1 MSSSFSLEN
10 KLVVITGGGTGIGF
24 ATAQEVIKAGGSV
37 AITGRREAVLAKAC
51 EKLGS
56 KASYFQNDVM
66 NLPEIPNL
74 IKRIETEVG
83 PIYGLVNNAG
93 ETLIRPA
100 LETTDD
106 DLLKLLTN
114 HVRGSFAMTREC
126 ALYMKERNSG
136 SVIFICSLSA
146 IFAVRNCLAYTAGKA
161 AMKGITRT
169 LAYEL
174 APYGIRVNDIAPGW
188 IETDMGR
195 LAAQH
200 KATDPNRRKRI
211 EERTPLGRYG
221 EPGDIGCAA
230 VYLLSQAAKFVTG
243 FELVVDG
250 GITNTGI

>member
-1 MSSSFSLEN
+1 MSSSFNLDN

-37 AITGRREAVLAKAC
+37 VITGRRESILAEAC
-51 EKLGS
+51 KKLGD
-56 KASYFQNDVM
+56 KAKYYQNDVM

-74 IKRIETEVG
+74 VKRIENEVG

-93 ETLIRPA
+93 YTLIRPA
-100 LETTDD
+100 LETSDD
-106 DLLKLLTN
+106 DLLALLTN

-126 ALYMKERNSG
+126 AQYMKTRNSG
-136 SVIFICSLSA
+136 SVVFICSLSS
-146 IFAVRNCLAYTAGKA
+146 IFAVKNCLAYTAGKA
-161 AMKGITRT
+161 GMKGITRT

-174 APYGIRVNDIAPGW
+174 ASYGIRVNDIAPGW
-188 IETDMGR
+188 IETDMGKF
-195 LAAQH
+195 AAQH

-211 EERTPLGRYG
+211 EERTPLGHYG
-221 EPGDIGCAA
+221 EPADIGCAA